1 MKPEMRSLFL
11 LIFFIL
17 PLVSGAQK
25 NGETVITVG
34 DEKISKKEFRTVY
47 LKNNDDSTIT
57 KEDLEEYLDLFIDFK
72 LKVKEAERMGFDT
85 TESFR
90 KEFERYR
97 EQLAQPYFKDSS
109 TQERLLREAY
119 QRTKQEVHASHI
131 LVSLD
136 EDAPPEDTAKVYEKA
151 LKIKEEVGSE
161 NFIERGKEIAKEDPK
176 VQASDLGYF
185 NAFRMVYPFEN
196 LAYNAEVGSVGGPVR
211 TRFGYHLIKVHDKRP
226 SKGKIRV
233 AHIMKRAP
241 EKASPE
247 EKKKAEE
254 RIREIRK
261 KIVEEG
267 MDFHR
272 AARQH
277 SEDQR
282 SSRRGGR
289 LSWFQSGEMVPAF
302 SKAAFAL
309 DSNGALSEPVRTRFG
324 WHLIKRLDH
333 KGVES
338 FEAMRSELEQDLK
351 ESDRYELVK
360 KTVLKRL
367 RDEYDLTINER
378 NLKRMARSLPD
389 SDFDPQRWE
398 KAQSGFAQKTLFSFA
413 DTSFPLAS
421 LAERIGETK
430 ELPEGKKAKRAFL
443 KAELSPLIDE
453 ELEAFER
460 DGLKEKHPRYRALLK
475 EYRDGIL
482 LFELMEEKVWQK
494 ALEDTVG
501 LKGFYEANKENY
513 RWDQRL
519 DLTYFRCNER
529 STAEEIH
536 RMLGDGKSG
545 KAVRM
550 RVKESKELSAR
561 VDSGAFE
568 KPDRPFL
575 DKIQWKEGV
584 SKVVP
589 AEDRFYVA
597 KVHGVLEPSVKELDE
612 ARGIVSS
619 DYQDHLERKWVEELR
634 GKYPIEVNEEL
645 LYSIAE
651 DGQKGR

>member
-1 MKPEMRSLFL
+1 MKLEMRSLFV
-11 LIFFIL
+11 LILFLL
-17 PLVSGAQK
+17 PLVGGAQK
-25 NGETVITVG
+25 NGETVITIG
-34 DEKISKKEFRTVY
+34 DEKISKNEFRTVY

-57 KEDLEEYLDLFIDFK
+57 REDLEEYLDLFIDFK

-90 KEFERYR
+90 KEFEKYR
-97 EQLAQPYFKDSS
+97 EQLAQPYFMDS
-109 TQERLLREAY
+109 TTRERLLREAY
-119 QRTKQEVHASHI
+119 ERTKQEVHASHI
-131 LVSLD
+131 LVSVG
-136 EDAPPEDTAKVYEKA
+136 EDVPPEDTVEAYEKV
-151 LKIKEEVGSE
+151 LEIKEKVGNES
-161 NFIERGKEIAKEDPK
+161 FLARGKEIAKKDPK
-176 VQASDLGYF
+176 VRASDLGYF

-196 LAYNAEVGSVGGPVR
+196 LAYNTEVGSVGGPVR
-211 TRFGYHLIKVHDKRP
+211 TQFGYHLVKVHDKRP
-226 SKGKIRV
+226 SRGKIRV

-241 EKASPE
+241 EKAPPK
-247 EKKKAEE
+247 EKKKAE
-254 RIREIRK
+254 RKIREIRK

-267 MDFHR
+267 MDFHQ

-277 SEDQR
+277 SEDGR

-309 DSNGALSEPVRTRFG
+309 DSNGAISEPVRTRFG
-324 WHLIKRLDH
+324 WHLIKRSDH

-360 KTVLKRL
+360 KAVLERL
-367 RDEYDLTINER
+367 REEYDLTINER
-378 NLKRMARSLPD
+378 NLKRMARTLPD
-389 SDFDPQRWE
+389 SGFDPQRWK
-398 KAQSGFAQKTLFSFA
+398 KARSGFAEKTLFSFA
-413 DTSFPLAS
+413 DTSFPLAG
-421 LAERIGETK
+421 LAERIGETE

-453 ELEAFER
+453 ELEAYER
-460 DGLKEKHPRYRALLK
+460 DRLKDKHPQYRALLK

-482 LFELMEEKVWQK
+482 LFELMEDKVWEK

-501 LKGFYEANKENY
+501 LKGFYEANKADY
-513 RWDQRL
+513 RWDERL

-529 STAEEIH
+529 SAAEEIH
-536 RMLGDGKSG
+536 RMLEDGKSG
-545 KAVRM
+545 KEIRM
-550 RVKESKELSAR
+550 RIRESKDLSAK

-584 SKVVP
+584 SKLVP
-589 AEDRFYVA
+589 VEDRYYVA
-597 KVHGVLEPSVKELDE
+597 KVHGVLEPSIKELDE

-634 GKYPIEVNEEL
+634 GKYPIEVNEKL

-651 DGQKGR
+651 EEQKGR